1 MSPRVKENWVCRG
14 ILSACECF
22 SCENKVRYR
31 LRGDRVYV
39 LCKNPCSFKPIT
51 GEARPPLRELPDIEK
66 APGPL
71 ETRAR
76 RRRGTGFSI

>member
-1 MSPRVKENWVCRG
+1 MAPRAKEEWVCRG

-39 LCKNPCSFKPIT
+39 LCLNPCNFKPIT
-51 GEARPPLRELPDIEK
+51 GEARPPIRELPDIEK
-66 APGPL
+66 ATSL
-71 ETRAR
+71 IEARAR
-76 RRRGTGFSI
+76 RRREADFSI